1 MATIYLNIN
10 GNGFMSA
17 ATSSDYVDTQDTLT
31 FEIFHAQIINSI
43 DVSGRD
49 KYIDIRKVYN
59 GRIERSIT
67 LLEGSIYTIDSNTP
81 KGTLLN
87 IKIHFIEKGFLTTND
102 ITVQYGI
109 YTPQNR
115 KILLQ

>member
-1 MATIYLNIN
+1 MATIRLNIN
-10 GNGFMSA
+10 ENGFMSA
-17 ATSSDYVDTQDTLT
+17 TTTSDYVDTQDTLT

-43 DVSGRD
+43 DVSGHS
-49 KYIDIRKVYN
+49 KWIEIRKVYN
-59 GRIERSIT
+59 GQIERSIT
-67 LLEGSIYTIDSNTP
+67 LFEGNVYTIDSNTP

-87 IKIHFIEKGFLTTND
+87 VKIHFIEKGFLTTND